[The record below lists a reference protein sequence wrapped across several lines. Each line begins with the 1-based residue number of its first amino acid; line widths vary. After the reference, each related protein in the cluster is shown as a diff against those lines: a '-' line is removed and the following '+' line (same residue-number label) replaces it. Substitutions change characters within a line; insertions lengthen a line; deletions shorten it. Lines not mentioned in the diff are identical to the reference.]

1 MKWKPVRRVLG
12 ELVLLRK
19 NAACK
24 WHDFCCKYLKM
35 RKLVEY
41 LPSCA
46 TEGARNVN
54 AQKVSLDELLGGFL
68 LAVSRLPLHSR
79 VQF

>member
-1 MKWKPVRRVLG
+1 MQMAWF
-12 ELVLLRK
+12 LLQK
-19 NAACK
+19 AEDEEFVWVNLMPSAKAAPN
-24 WHDFCCKYLKM
+24 
-35 RKLVEY
+35 E
-41 LPSCA
+41 
-46 TEGARNVN
+46 N